1 MALKA
6 IKKDYLAV
14 NVEHAFMSTV
24 NQNLVTFRDYFGS
37 NGFIDYGY
45 CKTHARAVLL
55 PLLVLRTFVTLA
67 SC

>member
-1 MALKA
+1 MVLKA

-37 NGFIDYGY
+37 NGFIDYG
-45 CKTHARAVLL
+45 CDSMSCLL
-55 PLLVLRTFVTLA
+55 QDYKIED
-67 SC
+67 CI